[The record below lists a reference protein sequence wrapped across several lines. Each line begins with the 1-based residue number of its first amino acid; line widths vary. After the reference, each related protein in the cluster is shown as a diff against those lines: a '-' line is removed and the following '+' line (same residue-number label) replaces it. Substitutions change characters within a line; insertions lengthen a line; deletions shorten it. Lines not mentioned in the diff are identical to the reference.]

1 MYLLNFFLLQVDID
15 EMELLVKDL
24 MGVASQCMFG
34 NDIHPLVDSIANRSV
49 ATVTEEE
56 LLAISPR
63 YGDIVYNMLSL
74 RENYREFFFILC
86 AWFLRHVLSPHLDY
100 FFNCF

>member
-1 MYLLNFFLLQVDID
+1 MHTLVSTRPFFCGRIYIYKNFCLLPWVDIN

-34 NDIHPLVDSIANRSV
+34 NDIHPVVDSIANHSV
-49 ATVTEEE
+49 ATITEEE

-74 RENYREFFFILC
+74 RENFRELFFGL
-86 AWFLRHVLSPHLDY
+86 
-100 FFNCF
+100 